1 MANTGAVVLLI
12 IVLRAHTATMGQ
24 PLVKGTYVV
33 TMQLTS
39 YEIATY
45 DQPHLAIIILL
56 ANTCYI
62 IAWAHIYN

>member
-24 PLVKGTYVV
+24 PLIEGTYVV

-39 YEIATY
+39 YKIATHGY
-45 DQPHLAIIILL
+45 PHLAITILL

-62 IAWAHIYN
+62 IA